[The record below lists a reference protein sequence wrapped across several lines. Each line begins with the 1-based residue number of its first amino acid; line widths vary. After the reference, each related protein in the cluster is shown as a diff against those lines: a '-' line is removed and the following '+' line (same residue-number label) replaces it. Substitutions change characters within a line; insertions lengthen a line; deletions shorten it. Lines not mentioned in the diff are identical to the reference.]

1 MRRHLTRLPAAFALV
16 AALSGCSGALKTLF
30 APQELSDNYAQTPG
44 TTAVYNWQGVS
55 TPAPAIIDGDAAT
68 FEEMSREIEV
78 RLPEPRPI
86 RRIVIRNT
94 NFEDVIVYVGGPGGE
109 GDWKIQ
115 TQIRQNKNTTITIPL
130 SLMTDRIRFR
140 IGGTLD
146 DSIGPAQPIIV
157 EGIEIRRSTL
167 HQARPKAGEVEI
179 YGFRTKR
186 EADDVF

>member
-1 MRRHLTRLPAAFALV
+1 
-16 AALSGCSGALKTLF
+16 
-30 APQELSDNYAQTPG
+30 
-44 TTAVYNWQGVS
+44 
-55 TPAPAIIDGDAAT
+55 
-68 FEEMSREIEV
+68 
-78 RLPEPRPI
+78 
-86 RRIVIRNT
+86 
-94 NFEDVIVYVGGPGGE
+94 
-109 GDWKIQ
+109 
-115 TQIRQNKNTTITIPL
+115 
-130 SLMTDRIRFR
+130 MTDRIRFR